1 MFKVYKHNNKEIA
14 KDTDDFILYIAKNMD
29 GRTFTMF
36 CKFLNELRNDV
47 PQSKK
52 HKISA
57 DSFLIFLDKLRTL
70 TQSSHV
76 NDLIIAKLEKVDVDR
91 LQTRSLLENYQ
102 EHSVDFKFEETLR
115 EGEIKEFAKSI
126 MPKPRFIFDNYKVT
140 EDLFS

>member
-1 MFKVYKHNNKEIA
+1 MFKVYKKHNSKEAA
-14 KDTDDFILYIAKNMD
+14 KDSEDFMLYVAKNMD

-47 PQSKK
+47 LQSKK

-57 DSFLIFLDKLRTL
+57 DSFLIFLDKIRTL

-91 LQTRSLLENYQ
+91 L
-102 EHSVDFKFEETLR
+102 
-115 EGEIKEFAKSI
+115 
-126 MPKPRFIFDNYKVT
+126 
-140 EDLFS
+140 

>member
-14 KDTDDFILYIAKNMD
+14 KDTDDFMLYIAKNMD

-47 PQSKK
+47 LQSKR

-57 DSFLIFLDKLRTL
+57 DSFLIFLDKIRTL

-91 LQTRSLLENYQ
+91 LQTRALLENYQ

-126 MPKPRFIFDNYKVT
+126 MPKPRFIFDNYKVS

>member
-14 KDTDDFILYIAKNMD
+14 KDTEDFILYVAKNMD

-47 PQSKK
+47 LQSKK

-70 TQSSHV
+70 TPSSHV

-91 LQTRSLLENYQ
+91 L
-102 EHSVDFKFEETLR
+102 
-115 EGEIKEFAKSI
+115 
-126 MPKPRFIFDNYKVT
+126 
-140 EDLFS
+140 

>member
-14 KDTDDFILYIAKNMD
+14 KDTDDFMLYIAKNMD

-47 PQSKK
+47 LQSKK

-70 TQSSHV
+70 TPSSHV

-102 EHSVDFKFEETLR
+102 EHSVDFKFEE
-115 EGEIKEFAKSI
+115 
-126 MPKPRFIFDNYKVT
+126 
-140 EDLFS
+140 

>member
-36 CKFLNELRNDV
+36 CKFLNELRNEV
-47 PQSKK
+47 LQSKK

-57 DSFLIFLDKLRTL
+57 DSFLIFLDKLSTL